1 VGLARRWHGR
11 RDRGRRLTAA
21 EAALFDQLMAQAD
34 LLGPGHAR
42 PWLPVAA
49 TAGAFAIVPC
59 IRRGRPQPW
68 RHQRRM

>member
-11 RDRGRRLTAA
+11 RDRGRRLTTA
-21 EAALFDQLMAQAD
+21 EAEQFDRLTAQAD
-34 LLGPGHAR
+34 LLGAGQAR
-42 PWLPVAA
+42 PWLVVAA
-49 TAGAFAIVPC
+49 TAGAFAIGPC